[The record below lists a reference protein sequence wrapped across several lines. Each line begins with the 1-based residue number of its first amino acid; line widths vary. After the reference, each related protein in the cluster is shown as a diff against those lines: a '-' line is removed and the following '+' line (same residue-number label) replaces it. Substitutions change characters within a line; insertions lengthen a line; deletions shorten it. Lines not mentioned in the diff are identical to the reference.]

1 MPHPPTNT
9 PSPALLQLTGIGKR
23 FGSVQ
28 ALHDVSMTI
37 NSGVVHGVLGA
48 NGAGKSTLMNI
59 LFGLLQPDS
68 GALYARGKPVRIV
81 SPWAAARLGI
91 GMVHQHFML
100 SPQLTIFEN
109 IALAVQRGPGFLK
122 SRYVA
127 KLIAESCDRMGW
139 KLNLGA
145 KVEKLDVGQQQRVE
159 IIKALCTGGQ
169 MLILDEP
176 TAVLAPQEVQA
187 LLQSMRLLAKQNMA
201 VVFISHKLAEVT
213 QICQKLSILKKGRL
227 VYDGAATL
235 DHHTITQYMM
245 GSEVGVVARSSP
257 PSRGPVRLRAAN
269 MRVTDSADTRPL
281 LTDISFDLNAGEI
294 LGIAGVDGNGQGAL
308 FATLLALRLPAAGEI
323 VLNGISQK
331 QMPRHLWA
339 RQFAAIPDDRQAW
352 GLAMALPVLT
362 NLLLKGYDD
371 ANLSPHHWI
380 RPRRWR
386 THADNLLR
394 RFNVRSQDASRPVW
408 QLSGGNQQ
416 KAVLAREVGRG
427 HDVIVAFNP
436 TRGLDVQATTFVFD
450 QLLQARQAGAG
461 VLLINSDLD
470 ELLAISDRV
479 MVLYDGKL
487 SATPWPHCSREDIG
501 RMMIG
506 AKPS

>member
-1 MPHPPTNT
+1 MPLPPTKT
-9 PSPALLQLTGIGKR
+9 LSSPLLQLTGIGKR
-23 FGSVQ
+23 FGTVQ
-28 ALHDVSMTI
+28 ALHDVSMEI
-37 NSGVVHGVLGA
+37 NTGVVHGVLGA

-68 GALYARGKPVRIV
+68 GALYTHGKPVRIA
-81 SPWAAARLGI
+81 SPRAAARLGI

-100 SPQLTIFEN
+100 SPQLTILEN

-122 SRYVA
+122 RRHVA
-127 KLIAESCDRMGW
+127 KLIGENCDRMGW
-139 KLNLGA
+139 KLKLDA
-145 KVEKLDVGQQQRVE
+145 RVEQLDVGQQQRVE
-159 IIKALCTGGQ
+159 IIKALCTGGR

-176 TAVLAPQEVQA
+176 TAVLAPREVQA
-187 LLQSMRLLAKQNMA
+187 LLQSMQVLAKQNMA

-213 QICQKLSILKKGRL
+213 QVCQKLSILQKGRL
-227 VYDGAATL
+227 VYDGAAAI

-245 GSEVGVVARSSP
+245 GSEVGVVERPSP
-257 PSRGPVRLRAAN
+257 PNRGPVRLRAAN
-269 MRVTDSADTRPL
+269 VRVADRTGSRDL
-281 LTDISFDLNAGEI
+281 LTDISFDLHAGEI
-294 LGIAGVDGNGQGAL
+294 LGIAGVDGNGQGEL
-308 FATLLALRLPAAGEI
+308 FAALLALRLPAAGDI
-323 VLNGISQK
+323 TLNGISHN

-352 GLAMALPVLT
+352 GLAMSLPVLT

-371 ANLSPHHWI
+371 ADISPHHWL

-394 RFNVRSQDASRPVW
+394 RFNIRSQDVSGPVW

-416 KAVLAREVGRG
+416 KVVLAREVGRG
-427 HDVIVAFNP
+427 HQVIVAFNP

-450 QLLQARQAGAG
+450 QLVQARGAGAG

-470 ELLAISDRV
+470 ELLTISDRV
-479 MVLYDGKL
+479 MVLYEGKL
-487 SATPWPHCSREDIG
+487 SATSWPHCSREDIG